1 MIDLLFD
8 IIDRL
13 EKLHPIAGALLA
25 CAALYLIICAGVI
38 LWP

>member
-13 EKLHPIAGALLA
+13 EKLNPIVGALLSVL
-25 CAALYLIICAGVI
+25 ALYFIICAGVI
-38 LWP
+38 LWH